1 MTSIGKKLLGTLFTV
16 EEGEN
21 TKPKEKESQKE
32 TFVPKG
38 WENQFQ
44 IVRDTVNLNPV
55 TANTGK
61 YKDHF
66 IEVMKE
72 KNIAGPDYFEL
83 NELMDKMVNQLP
95 DEKTRMIA
103 AYASLTAQG
112 LTKEKVKDSLQ
123 VYNKALEEDA
133 YNFNKNA
140 ETLLKNEVDSRKQKI
155 ESNSKT
161 IQDLQNKLEQLG
173 GENAKLA
180 EEIETETRNINEN
193 LSMYNMELQ
202 AKKEKLNGDLLK
214 FEQTITF

>member
-161 IQDLQNKLEQLG
+161 IQDLQNKPRMV
-173 GENAKLA
+173 KLY
-180 EEIETETRNINEN
+180 RR
-193 LSMYNMELQ
+193 
-202 AKKEKLNGDLLK
+202 
-214 FEQTITF
+214 F